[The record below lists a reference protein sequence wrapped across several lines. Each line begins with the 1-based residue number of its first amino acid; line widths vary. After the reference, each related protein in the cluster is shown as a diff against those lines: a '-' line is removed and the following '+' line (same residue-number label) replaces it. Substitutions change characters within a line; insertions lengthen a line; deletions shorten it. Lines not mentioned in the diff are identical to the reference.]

1 MHWTSAAP
9 RARAAVVAAGRAGPA
24 DPALTSPPILLF
36 PVTYRVNAAGHME
49 VGGCDLV
56 DLAREHGT
64 PLYVYDEATVRQRS
78 SEYMAAMG
86 PAGKVLYSAKAFASP
101 RFLRAVAE
109 EGLGLDVVS
118 AGELYL
124 ALRSGFPRDRVH
136 FLGNNKSREDL
147 AAAFEAGATIVIDG
161 DYEFE
166 LLKDVVP
173 AGRRTPVLLRL
184 SPGVK
189 PDTHEHISTGQLDSK
204 FGFSIESGAA
214 RRAVETALA
223 HPRLELV
230 GLHSH
235 IGSQIFGLGAYEKA
249 MGIMLDFLAELRSEF
264 QYEPRQLGAGGG
276 LGIAYT
282 QNDDPPT
289 PRQFVEVVLGAMVA
303 GCEKRGL
310 KVPQLVVE
318 PGRSIAGP
326 AGVALY
332 TVGSIKDIPGV
343 RRYVAVDGGMGDNI
357 RPKLYGARY
366 EAFLAS
372 APDRAPD
379 RAAGGKVT
387 IAGKYCE
394 STDILITD
402 IEMPALKAGDII
414 ALPAAGAYCL
424 AMASNYNGM
433 PRPEVLMLREGTA
446 TVMRRRETMDD
457 LVAAEVF

>member
-1 MHWTSAAP
+1 M
-9 RARAAVVAAGRAGPA
+9 
-24 DPALTSPPILLF
+24 
-36 PVTYRVNAAGHME
+36 TYRVNAAGHME

-56 DLAREHGT
+56 QLARDHGT

-78 SEYMAAMG
+78 SEYVAAMG
-86 PAGKVLYSAKAFASP
+86 RGGQVLYSAKAFASP
-101 RFLRAVAE
+101 HFLRVVAE

-118 AGELYL
+118 AGELDL
-124 ALRSGFPRDRVH
+124 ALRSEFPRDRIH
-136 FLGNNKSREDL
+136 FLGNNKSREDVE
-147 AAAFEAGATIVIDG
+147 AAYRAGATIVIDG
-161 DYEFE
+161 SHEFE
-166 LLKDVVP
+166 LLNAVVP
-173 AGRRTPVLLRL
+173 EGKRTPVMLRI

-189 PDTHEHISTGQLDSK
+189 PDTLDHISTGQLDSK

-214 RRAVETALA
+214 RKAVEDALR
-223 HPRLELV
+223 HPRLDVV

-235 IGSQIFGLGAYEKA
+235 IGSQILALGAYEKA
-249 MGIMLDFLAELRSEF
+249 MEIMLDLLVQLRDDLKF
-264 QYEPRQLGAGGG
+264 EPRKLGAGGG

-282 QNDDPPT
+282 HNDDPPT
-289 PRQFVEVVLGAMVA
+289 PRVFVETVRHALES
-303 GCEKRGL
+303 GCASRGL
-310 KVPQLVVE
+310 TVPELVVE

-366 EAFLAS
+366 EAVLAS
-372 APDRAPD
+372 APDRAP
-379 RAAGGKVT
+379 AGKVT

-402 IEMPALKAGDII
+402 IEMPELKSGDI
-414 ALPAAGAYCL
+414 LCVPAAGAYCL

-433 PRPEVLMLREGTA
+433 PRPEVLMVRDGEA
-446 TVMRRRETMDD
+446 RVMRRRETLDD
-457 LVAAEVF
+457 LVATEIF

>member
-1 MHWTSAAP
+1 
-9 RARAAVVAAGRAGPA
+9 
-24 DPALTSPPILLF
+24 LLF

-49 VGGCDLV
+49 IGGCDLIE
-56 DLAREHGT
+56 LAREHGT

-78 SEYMAAMG
+78 AEYMSAMG
-86 PAGKVLYSAKAFASP
+86 AAGHVLYSAKAFASP
-101 RFLRAVAE
+101 QFLRIVAE

-118 AGELYL
+118 EGELHL
-124 ALRSGFPRDRVH
+124 ALKSGFPTDRIH
-136 FLGNNKSREDL
+136 FLGNNKSLADL
-147 AAAFEAGATIVIDG
+147 RAAHRAGATIVIDG
-161 DYEFE
+161 FHEFD
-166 LLKDVVP
+166 LFDQVVS
-173 AGRRTPVLLRL
+173 AGAKAPVMLRI

-189 PDTHEHISTGQLDSK
+189 PDTHDHIATGQLDSK

-214 RRAVETALA
+214 RQAVERALQ

-235 IGSQIFGLGAYEKA
+235 IGSQIFALGAYEKA
-249 MGIMLDFLAELRSEF
+249 MDIMLDLLVQLRDELDF
-264 QYEPRQLGAGGG
+264 QPRKLGAGGG

-282 QNDDPPT
+282 NNDDPPT
-289 PRQFVEVVLGAMVA
+289 PRHFVETVRHALAA
-303 GCEKRGL
+303 GCAARGL
-310 KVPQLVVE
+310 SVPQLVVE

-372 APDRAPD
+372 GPDRAPD
-379 RAAGGKVT
+379 AKVT

-394 STDILITD
+394 STDILISD
-402 IEMPALKAGDII
+402 IEMPALESGDVICV
-414 ALPAAGAYCL
+414 PAAGAYCL

-433 PRPEVLMLREGTA
+433 PRPEVLLVKDGAAR
-446 TVMRRRETMDD
+446 VMRRRETLED
-457 LVAAEVF
+457 LLAAEVL

>member
-1 MHWTSAAP
+1 
-9 RARAAVVAAGRAGPA
+9 
-24 DPALTSPPILLF
+24 LLF

-56 DLAREHGT
+56 ELARTHGT
-64 PLYVYDEATVRQRS
+64 PLYVYDEATVRQRA
-78 SEYMAAMG
+78 SEYMAAMEG
-86 PAGKVLYSAKAFASP
+86 AGQVLYSAKAFASP
-101 RFLRAVAE
+101 QFLRVIAE

-118 AGELYL
+118 AGELHL
-124 ALRSGFPRDRVH
+124 ALKSGFPRERVH
-136 FLGNNKSREDL
+136 FLGNNKSVEDL
-147 AAAFEAGATIVIDG
+147 QAAYTAGATIVIDG
-161 DYEFE
+161 EHEFE
-166 LLKDVVP
+166 LLRGVVP
-173 AGRRTPVLLRL
+173 EGERAPVMLRL

-189 PDTHEHISTGQLDSK
+189 PDTHDHIATGQLDSK
-204 FGFSIESGAA
+204 FGFSVESGAA
-214 RRAVETALA
+214 RKAVETALQ

-235 IGSQIFGLGAYEKA
+235 IGSQIFALRAYEEA
-249 MGIMLDFLAELRSEF
+249 MEIMLGLLAALRSELGF
-264 QYEPRQLGAGGG
+264 EPRKLGAGGG

-282 QNDDPPT
+282 RDDDPPT
-289 PRQFVEVVLGAMVA
+289 PRHFVETVRHALER
-303 GCEKRGL
+303 GCAERGL
-310 KVPQLVVE
+310 KVPELVVE

-326 AGVALY
+326 AGIAIY

-372 APDRAPD
+372 DPERRPD
-379 RAAGGKVT
+379 GKVT

-402 IEMPALKAGDII
+402 IEMPELRPGDVI

-433 PRPEVLMLREGTA
+433 PRPEVLMLRDGQA
-446 TVMRRRETMDD
+446 RVMRRRETLED

>member
-1 MHWTSAAP
+1 M
-9 RARAAVVAAGRAGPA
+9 
-24 DPALTSPPILLF
+24 LF
-36 PVTYRVNAAGHME
+36 PVTYRVNSAGHME

-56 DLAREHGT
+56 ALAREHGT

-78 SEYMAAMG
+78 SEYITAIGAAG
-86 PAGKVLYSAKAFASP
+86 QVLYSAKAFSSP
-101 RFLRAVAE
+101 QFLRVIAE

-118 AGELYL
+118 AGELHV
-124 ALRSGFPRDRVH
+124 ALRSGFPTEGIH
-136 FLGNNKSREDL
+136 FLGNNKSRDDL
-147 AAAFEAGATIVIDG
+147 RAAHEAGATIVIDG
-161 DYEFE
+161 FQEFDLLQE
-166 LLKDVVP
+166 LIP
-173 AGRRTPVLLRL
+173 AGQRAPVMLRI

-189 PDTHEHISTGQLDSK
+189 PDTHDHIATGQLDSK

-214 RRAVETALA
+214 RTAVERALK
-223 HPRLELV
+223 HPRLALV

-235 IGSQIFGLGAYEKA
+235 IGSQIFALAAYERA
-249 MGIMLDFLAELRSEF
+249 MEIMLDLLVELRGDLKF
-264 QYEPRQLGAGGG
+264 EPRKLGAGGG

-282 QNDDPPT
+282 SHDDPPT
-289 PRQFVEVVLGAMVA
+289 PRQFVETIRHALDS
-303 GCEKRGL
+303 GCATRHL
-310 KVPQLVVE
+310 TTPQLVVE

-326 AGVALY
+326 AGLALY

-372 APDRAPD
+372 APDRAAD
-379 RAAGGKVT
+379 GKVT

-402 IEMPALKAGDII
+402 IDMPALAPGDVI

-433 PRPEVLMLREGTA
+433 PRPEVLMLRDGEA
-446 TVMRRRETMDD
+446 RVMRRRETLED

>member
-1 MHWTSAAP
+1 M
-9 RARAAVVAAGRAGPA
+9 
-24 DPALTSPPILLF
+24 LF

-56 DLAREHGT
+56 ELAREHGT

-78 SEYMAAMG
+78 AEYVAAMG
-86 PAGKVLYSAKAFASP
+86 RAGQVLYSAKAFSSP
-101 RFLRAVAE
+101 QFLRVVAE

-118 AGELYL
+118 EGERNL
-124 ALRSGFPRDRVH
+124 ALRSDFPTERIH
-136 FLGNNKSREDL
+136 FLGNNKSLADL
-147 AAAFEAGATIVIDG
+147 RAAHRAGATIVIDG
-161 DYEFE
+161 FQEFE
-166 LLKDVVP
+166 LLNEVVP
-173 AGRRTPVLLRL
+173 AGTKAPVMLRI

-189 PDTHEHISTGQLDSK
+189 PDTHDHIATGQIYSK
-204 FGFSIESGAA
+204 FGFSMESGAA
-214 RRAVETALA
+214 RASVQHALE
-223 HPRLELV
+223 HSRLELV

-235 IGSQIFGLGAYEKA
+235 IGSQIFALAAYENA
-249 MGIMLDFLAELRSEF
+249 MQIMLDLLVELRDDLGF
-264 QYEPRQLGAGGG
+264 EPRKLGAGGG

-282 QNDDPPT
+282 NQDDPPT
-289 PRQFVEVVLGAMVA
+289 PRHFVETVRQAMDV
-303 GCEKRGL
+303 GCLARGL

-372 APDRAPD
+372 GPDMPAD
-379 RAAGGKVT
+379 GKVT

-402 IEMPALKAGDII
+402 IEMPALKSGDVICV
-414 ALPAAGAYCL
+414 PAAGAYCL

-433 PRPEVLMLREGTA
+433 PRPEVLMVRDGKA
-446 TVMRRRETMDD
+446 SVMRRRETLDD
-457 LVAAEVF
+457 LITAEVF

>member
-1 MHWTSAAP
+1 
-9 RARAAVVAAGRAGPA
+9 
-24 DPALTSPPILLF
+24 LLF

-56 DLAREHGT
+56 ELAHQHGT
-64 PLYVYDEATVRQRS
+64 PLYVYDEATVRQRCA
-78 SEYMAAMG
+78 EYIAAMG
-86 PAGKVLYSAKAFASP
+86 TRGQVLYSAKAFASP
-101 RFLRAVAE
+101 QFLRVVAE
-109 EGLGLDVVS
+109 ERLGLDVVS
-118 AGELYL
+118 AGELHL
-124 ALRSGFPRDRVH
+124 ALRSGFPNDRIH

-147 AAAFEAGATIVIDG
+147 EAAYGAGAIIVIDG
-161 DYEFE
+161 PYEFE
-166 LLKDVVP
+166 LLREVVP
-173 AGRRTPVLLRL
+173 QGRRTQVMLRI

-189 PDTHEHISTGQLDSK
+189 PDTLDHISTGQLDSK

-214 RRAVETALA
+214 RRAVEEALR
-223 HPRLELV
+223 HPRLELI

-235 IGSQIFGLGAYEKA
+235 IGSQIFALGAYEKA
-249 MGIMLDFLAELRSEF
+249 MEIMLDLLVQLRDELKF
-264 QYEPRQLGAGGG
+264 EPRKLGAGGG

-282 QNDDPPT
+282 NDDDPPT
-289 PRQFVEVVLGAMVA
+289 ARHFVETVRQALEV
-303 GCEKRGL
+303 GCARRGL
-310 KVPQLVVE
+310 TLPELVVE

-379 RAAGGKVT
+379 GKVT

-394 STDILITD
+394 STDILIAD
-402 IEMPALKAGDII
+402 IAMPVLKPGDI
-414 ALPAAGAYCL
+414 LCVPAAGAYCL

-433 PRPEVLMLREGTA
+433 PRPEVLMVRDGEA
-446 TVMRRRETMDD
+446 RVIRRRETLDD

>member
-1 MHWTSAAP
+1 
-9 RARAAVVAAGRAGPA
+9 
-24 DPALTSPPILLF
+24 
-36 PVTYRVNAAGHME
+36 ME

-56 DLAREHGT
+56 DLARGHGT
-64 PLYVYDEATVRQRS
+64 PLYVYDEETVRRRS
-78 SEYMAAMG
+78 AEYIAAMG
-86 PAGKVLYSAKAFASP
+86 GAGQVLYSAKAFASP
-101 RFLRAVAE
+101 QFLRVIAE

-118 AGELYL
+118 AGELHL
-124 ALRSGFPRDRVH
+124 ALKSGFPRDRVH
-136 FLGNNKSREDL
+136 FLGNNKSVEDL
-147 AAAFEAGATIVIDG
+147 EAAYRAGAVIVIDG
-161 DYEFE
+161 EHEFD
-166 LLKDVVP
+166 LLRNVVP
-173 AGRRTPVLLRL
+173 DGARAPVMLRL

-189 PDTHEHISTGQLDSK
+189 PDTHDHISTGQLDSK

-214 RRAVETALA
+214 RNAVAATLE
-223 HPRLELV
+223 HPRLELI

-235 IGSQIFGLGAYEKA
+235 IGSQIFALGAYEQA
-249 MGIMLDFLAELRSEF
+249 MEIMLDLLAELRDELGF
-264 QYEPRQLGAGGG
+264 EPRKLGAGGG

-282 QNDDPPT
+282 NQDDPPT
-289 PRQFVEVVLGAMVA
+289 PRQFVETVRHALVT
-303 GCEKRGL
+303 GCARRDL
-310 KVPQLVVE
+310 KVPELVVE

-326 AGVALY
+326 AGMALY

-372 APDRAPD
+372 DPDRATD
-379 RAAGGKVT
+379 GKVT

-402 IEMPALKAGDII
+402 IAMPPLQPGDVI
-414 ALPAAGAYCL
+414 AVPAAGAYCL

-433 PRPEVLMLREGTA
+433 PRSEVLLLRDGEA
-446 TVMRRRETMDD
+446 RVMRRRETLDD

>member
-1 MHWTSAAP
+1 
-9 RARAAVVAAGRAGPA
+9 
-24 DPALTSPPILLF
+24 
-36 PVTYRVNAAGHME
+36 ME

-56 DLAREHGT
+56 ELARQHGT
-64 PLYVYDEATVRQRS
+64 PLYIYDEATVRQRS
-78 SEYMAAMG
+78 REYVAAMDG
-86 PAGKVLYSAKAFASP
+86 AGQVLYSAKAFASP
-101 RFLRAVAE
+101 RFLRVVAE

-118 AGELYL
+118 AGELHL
-124 ALRSGFPRDRVH
+124 ALRSDFPRDRIH
-136 FLGNNKSREDL
+136 FLGNNKSAEDL
-147 AAAFEAGATIVIDG
+147 EAAYRAGVTVVIDG
-161 DYEFE
+161 EHEFD
-166 LLKDVVP
+166 LLRDVVP
-173 AGRRTPVLLRL
+173 DGKRTPVMLRL

-189 PDTHEHISTGQLDSK
+189 PDTHDHISTGQLDSK

-214 RRAVETALA
+214 RRAVELALK

-235 IGSQIFGLGAYEKA
+235 IGSQIFDLGAYADA
-249 MGIMLDFLAELRSEF
+249 MEIMLDLLLELRDKLGF
-264 QYEPRQLGAGGG
+264 EPRKLGSGGG

-282 QNDDPPT
+282 RNDDPPT
-289 PRQFVEVVLGAMVA
+289 PRFFVETVRQALVA
-303 GCEKRGL
+303 GCQSRGL

-326 AGVALY
+326 AGMALY

-372 APDRAPD
+372 DPE
-379 RAAGGKVT
+379 RAADGKVT

-394 STDILITD
+394 STDILISD
-402 IEMPALKAGDII
+402 IEMPTLKPGDVI
-414 ALPAAGAYCL
+414 AVPAAGAYCL

-433 PRPEVLMLREGTA
+433 PRPEVLMLRDGQA
-446 TVMRRRETMDD
+446 LVMRRRETLDD
-457 LVAAEVF
+457 LLAAEVF

>member
-1 MHWTSAAP
+1 
-9 RARAAVVAAGRAGPA
+9 
-24 DPALTSPPILLF
+24 LLY

-56 DLAREHGT
+56 QLARDHGT

-78 SEYMAAMG
+78 SEYVAAMG
-86 PAGKVLYSAKAFASP
+86 RGGQVLYSAKAFASP
-101 RFLRAVAE
+101 HFLRVVAE

-118 AGELYL
+118 AGELDL
-124 ALRSGFPRDRVH
+124 ALRSEFPRDRIH
-136 FLGNNKSREDL
+136 FLGNNKSREDVE
-147 AAAFEAGATIVIDG
+147 AAYRAGATIVIDG
-161 DYEFE
+161 SHEFE
-166 LLKDVVP
+166 LLNAVVP
-173 AGRRTPVLLRL
+173 EGKRTPVMLRI

-189 PDTHEHISTGQLDSK
+189 PDTLDHISTGQLDSK

-214 RRAVETALA
+214 RKAVEDALR
-223 HPRLELV
+223 HPRLDVV

-235 IGSQIFGLGAYEKA
+235 IGSQIFALGAYEKA
-249 MGIMLDFLAELRSEF
+249 MEIMLDLLVQLRHDLKF
-264 QYEPRQLGAGGG
+264 EPRKLGAGGG

-282 QNDDPPT
+282 HDDDPPT
-289 PRQFVEVVLGAMVA
+289 PRDFVETVRHALES
-303 GCEKRGL
+303 GCAARGL
-310 KVPQLVVE
+310 KVPELVVE

-332 TVGSIKDIPGV
+332 TVGSTKDIPGV

-366 EAFLAS
+366 EAVLAS

-379 RAAGGKVT
+379 GKVT

-402 IEMPALKAGDII
+402 IEMPELKSGDI
-414 ALPAAGAYCL
+414 LCVPAAGAYCL

-433 PRPEVLMLREGTA
+433 PRPEVLMVREGEA
-446 TVMRRRETMDD
+446 RVMRRRETLDD

>member
-1 MHWTSAAP
+1 
-9 RARAAVVAAGRAGPA
+9 
-24 DPALTSPPILLF
+24 LLF

-56 DLAREHGT
+56 EIARRHGT
-64 PLYVYDEATVRQRS
+64 PLYVYDEATVRQRAA
-78 SEYMAAMG
+78 EYMSAMDG
-86 PAGKVLYSAKAFASP
+86 AGQVLYSAKAFASP
-101 RFLRAVAE
+101 QFLRVIAE

-118 AGELYL
+118 AGELHL
-124 ALRSGFPRDRVH
+124 ALKSGFPRDRVH
-136 FLGNNKSREDL
+136 FLGNNKSVEDL
-147 AAAFEAGATIVIDG
+147 EAAYRAGAVIVIDG
-161 DYEFE
+161 DHEFD
-166 LLKDVVP
+166 LLRRVVP
-173 AGRRTPVLLRL
+173 DGARAPVMLRL

-189 PDTHEHISTGQLDSK
+189 PDTHDHISTGQLDSK

-214 RRAVETALA
+214 RNAVAAALE

-235 IGSQIFGLGAYEKA
+235 IGSQIFALGAYEQA
-249 MGIMLDFLAELRSEF
+249 MEIMLGLLAELRDELGF
-264 QYEPRQLGAGGG
+264 EPRKLGAGGG

-282 QNDDPPT
+282 NQDDPPT
-289 PRQFVEVVLGAMVA
+289 PRHFVETVRHALVT
-303 GCEKRGL
+303 GCARRDL
-310 KVPQLVVE
+310 KVPELVVE

-326 AGVALY
+326 AGMALY

-372 APDRAPD
+372 DPDH
-379 RAAGGKVT
+379 AADGKVT

-402 IEMPALKAGDII
+402 IAMPPLEPGDVI
-414 ALPAAGAYCL
+414 AVPAAGAYCL

-433 PRPEVLMLREGTA
+433 PRPEVLMLRDGEA
-446 TVMRRRETMDD
+446 RVMRRRETLED

>member
-1 MHWTSAAP
+1 M
-9 RARAAVVAAGRAGPA
+9 
-24 DPALTSPPILLF
+24 LY

-56 DLAREHGT
+56 DLAHRHGT
-64 PLYVYDEATVRQRS
+64 PLYVYDEATVRQRA
-78 SEYMAAMG
+78 SEYVAAMASG
-86 PAGKVLYSAKAFASP
+86 GQVLYSAKAFASP
-101 RFLRAVAE
+101 RFLRVVAE

-118 AGELYL
+118 AGELDL
-124 ALRSGFPRDRVH
+124 ALRSQFPRDRIH

-147 AAAFEAGATIVIDG
+147 DAAYRAGATIVIDG
-161 DYEFE
+161 AHEFE
-166 LLKDVVP
+166 LIQDVVP
-173 AGRRTPVLLRL
+173 VGKRTPAMLRI

-189 PDTHEHISTGQLDSK
+189 PDTHDHISTGQLDSK

-214 RRAVETALA
+214 RKAVEDALR

-235 IGSQIFGLGAYEKA
+235 IGSQIFALGAYERA
-249 MGIMLDFLAELRSEF
+249 MAIMLDLLVQLRDDLSF
-264 QYEPRQLGAGGG
+264 EPRKLGAGGG

-282 QNDDPPT
+282 HADDPPT
-289 PRQFVEVVLGAMVA
+289 PRQFVETVRHALES
-303 GCEKRGL
+303 GCASRGL
-310 KVPQLVVE
+310 KEPLLVVE

-366 EAFLAS
+366 EAVLAS

-379 RAAGGKVT
+379 GKVT

-402 IEMPALKAGDII
+402 IEMPDLKTGDVICV
-414 ALPAAGAYCL
+414 PAAGAYCL

-433 PRPEVLMLREGTA
+433 PRPEVLMVRDGEA
-446 TVMRRRETMDD
+446 SVMRRRETLDD
-457 LVAAEVF
+457 LVATEVF

>member
-1 MHWTSAAP
+1 M
-9 RARAAVVAAGRAGPA
+9 
-24 DPALTSPPILLF
+24 LF

-56 DLAREHGT
+56 DLARRHGT
-64 PLYVYDEATVRQRS
+64 PLYIYDEATVRQRA
-78 SEYMAAMG
+78 SEYVAAIG
-86 PAGKVLYSAKAFASP
+86 DAGEVLYSAKAFASP
-101 RFLRAVAE
+101 QFLTVIAE

-118 AGELYL
+118 AGELHL
-124 ALRSGFPRDRVH
+124 ALKSGFPRERIY
-136 FLGNNKSREDL
+136 FLGNNKSVEDL
-147 AAAFEAGATIVIDG
+147 RGALDARATIVIDG
-161 DYEFE
+161 DHEFRLLQE
-166 LLKDVVP
+166 LV
-173 AGRRTPVLLRL
+173 AEGNRIPVMLRI

-189 PDTHEHISTGQLDSK
+189 PDTHDHISTGQLDSK

-214 RRAVETALA
+214 RHAVETALN

-235 IGSQIFGLGAYEKA
+235 IGSQIFALGAYEKA
-249 MGIMLDFLAELRSEF
+249 MQIMLDLLVQLRDELKF
-264 QYEPRQLGAGGG
+264 EPRKLGAGGG

-282 QNDDPPT
+282 RHDDPPT
-289 PRQFVEVVLGAMVA
+289 PRHFVETVRHALIT
-303 GCEKRGL
+303 GCSQRNL

-326 AGVALY
+326 AGMALY

-366 EAFLAS
+366 EAYLAS
-372 APDRAPD
+372 APERAPD
-379 RAAGGKVT
+379 GKVT

-394 STDILITD
+394 STDILISD
-402 IEMPALKAGDII
+402 IEMPPLNSGDVIV
-414 ALPAAGAYCL
+414 LPAAGAYCL

-433 PRPEVLMLREGTA
+433 PRPEVLMLRDGEA
-446 TVMRRRETMDD
+446 RVIRRRETLDD
-457 LVAAEVF
+457 LLMAEVF

>member
-1 MHWTSAAP
+1 M
-9 RARAAVVAAGRAGPA
+9 
-24 DPALTSPPILLF
+24 
-36 PVTYRVNAAGHME
+36 TYRVNAAGHME

-56 DLAREHGT
+56 QLARDHGT

-78 SEYMAAMG
+78 SEYVAAMG
-86 PAGKVLYSAKAFASP
+86 RGGQVLYSAKAFASP
-101 RFLRAVAE
+101 HFLRVVAE

-118 AGELYL
+118 AGELDL
-124 ALRSGFPRDRVH
+124 ALRSEFPRDRIH
-136 FLGNNKSREDL
+136 FLGNNKSREDVE
-147 AAAFEAGATIVIDG
+147 AAYRAGATIVIDG
-161 DYEFE
+161 SHEFE
-166 LLKDVVP
+166 LLNAVVP
-173 AGRRTPVLLRL
+173 EGKRTPVMLRI

-189 PDTHEHISTGQLDSK
+189 PDTLDHISTGQLDSK

-214 RRAVETALA
+214 RKAVEDALR
-223 HPRLELV
+223 HPRLDVV

-235 IGSQIFGLGAYEKA
+235 IGSQILALGAYEKA
-249 MGIMLDFLAELRSEF
+249 MEIMLDLLVQLRDDLKF
-264 QYEPRQLGAGGG
+264 EPRKLGAGGG

-282 QNDDPPT
+282 HNDDPPT
-289 PRQFVEVVLGAMVA
+289 PRVFVETVRHALES
-303 GCEKRGL
+303 GCASRGL
-310 KVPQLVVE
+310 TVPELVVE

-366 EAFLAS
+366 EAVLAS
-372 APDRAPD
+372 APDRAP
-379 RAAGGKVT
+379 AGKVT

-402 IEMPALKAGDII
+402 IEMPELKSGDI
-414 ALPAAGAYCL
+414 LCVPAAGAYCL

-433 PRPEVLMLREGTA
+433 PRPEVLMVRDGQA
-446 TVMRRRETMDD
+446 KVMRRRETLND
-457 LVAAEVF
+457 LVATEVF

>member
-1 MHWTSAAP
+1 M
-9 RARAAVVAAGRAGPA
+9 
-24 DPALTSPPILLF
+24 
-36 PVTYRVNAAGHME
+36 TYRVNAAGHME

-56 DLAREHGT
+56 QLARDHGT

-78 SEYMAAMG
+78 SEYVAAMG
-86 PAGKVLYSAKAFASP
+86 RGGQVLYSAKAFASP
-101 RFLRAVAE
+101 HFLRVVAE

-118 AGELYL
+118 AGELDL
-124 ALRSGFPRDRVH
+124 ALRSEFPRDRIH
-136 FLGNNKSREDL
+136 FLGNNKSREDVE
-147 AAAFEAGATIVIDG
+147 AAYRAGATIVIDG
-161 DYEFE
+161 SHEFE
-166 LLKDVVP
+166 LLNAVVP
-173 AGRRTPVLLRL
+173 EGKRTPVMLRI

-189 PDTHEHISTGQLDSK
+189 PDTLDHISTGQLDSK

-214 RRAVETALA
+214 RKAVEDALR
-223 HPRLELV
+223 HPRLDVV

-235 IGSQIFGLGAYEKA
+235 IGSQILALGAYEKA
-249 MGIMLDFLAELRSEF
+249 MEIMLDLLVQLRDDLKF
-264 QYEPRQLGAGGG
+264 EPRKLGAGGG

-282 QNDDPPT
+282 HNDDPPT
-289 PRQFVEVVLGAMVA
+289 PRVFVETVRHALES
-303 GCEKRGL
+303 GCASRGL
-310 KVPQLVVE
+310 TVPELVVE

-366 EAFLAS
+366 EAVLAS
-372 APDRAPD
+372 APDRAP
-379 RAAGGKVT
+379 AGKVT

-402 IEMPALKAGDII
+402 IEMPELKSGDI
-414 ALPAAGAYCL
+414 LCVPAAGAYCL

-433 PRPEVLMLREGTA
+433 PRPEVLMVRDGEA
-446 TVMRRRETMDD
+446 KVMRRRETLND
-457 LVAAEVF
+457 LVATEVF

>member
-1 MHWTSAAP
+1 
-9 RARAAVVAAGRAGPA
+9 
-24 DPALTSPPILLF
+24 LLF

-49 VGGCDLV
+49 VGGSDLV
-56 DLAREHGT
+56 ELARTHGT
-64 PLYVYDEATVRQRS
+64 PLYVYDEATVRQRA
-78 SEYMAAMG
+78 SEYMAAMEG
-86 PAGKVLYSAKAFASP
+86 AGQVLYSAKAFASP
-101 RFLRAVAE
+101 QFLRVIAE

-118 AGELYL
+118 AGELHL
-124 ALRSGFPRDRVH
+124 ALKSGFPRERVH
-136 FLGNNKSREDL
+136 FLGNNKSVEDL
-147 AAAFEAGATIVIDG
+147 QAAYTAGATIVIDG
-161 DYEFE
+161 EHEFE
-166 LLKDVVP
+166 LLRGVVP
-173 AGRRTPVLLRL
+173 EGERAPVMLRL

-189 PDTHEHISTGQLDSK
+189 PDTHDHIATGQLDSK
-204 FGFSIESGAA
+204 FGFSVESGAA
-214 RRAVETALA
+214 RKAVETALQ

-235 IGSQIFGLGAYEKA
+235 IGSQIFALRAYEEA
-249 MGIMLDFLAELRSEF
+249 MEIMLGLLAALRSELGF
-264 QYEPRQLGAGGG
+264 EPRKLGAGGG

-282 QNDDPPT
+282 RDDDPPT
-289 PRQFVEVVLGAMVA
+289 PRHFVETVRHALER
-303 GCEKRGL
+303 GCAERGL
-310 KVPQLVVE
+310 KVPELVVE

-326 AGVALY
+326 AGIAIY

-372 APDRAPD
+372 DPERRPD
-379 RAAGGKVT
+379 GKVT

-402 IEMPALKAGDII
+402 IEMPELRPGDVI

-433 PRPEVLMLREGTA
+433 PRPEVLMLRDGQA
-446 TVMRRRETMDD
+446 RVMRRRETLED

>member
-1 MHWTSAAP
+1 
-9 RARAAVVAAGRAGPA
+9 
-24 DPALTSPPILLF
+24 LLY

-56 DLAREHGT
+56 QLARDHGT

-78 SEYMAAMG
+78 SEYVAAMG
-86 PAGKVLYSAKAFASP
+86 RGGQVLYSAKAFASP
-101 RFLRAVAE
+101 HFLRVVAE

-118 AGELYL
+118 AGELDL
-124 ALRSGFPRDRVH
+124 ALRSDFPPDRIH
-136 FLGNNKSREDL
+136 FLGNNKSREDVE
-147 AAAFEAGATIVIDG
+147 AAYRAGATIVIDG
-161 DYEFE
+161 SHEFE
-166 LLKDVVP
+166 LLNAVVP
-173 AGRRTPVLLRL
+173 EGKRTPVMLRI

-189 PDTHEHISTGQLDSK
+189 PDTLDHISTGQLDSK

-214 RRAVETALA
+214 RKAVEDALR
-223 HPRLELV
+223 HPRLDVV

-235 IGSQIFGLGAYEKA
+235 IGSQIFALGAYEKA
-249 MGIMLDFLAELRSEF
+249 MEIMLDLLVELRDELKF
-264 QYEPRQLGAGGG
+264 EPRKLGAGGG

-282 QNDDPPT
+282 HKDDPPT
-289 PRQFVEVVLGAMVA
+289 PRDFVETVRHALES
-303 GCEKRGL
+303 GCAARGL
-310 KVPQLVVE
+310 KVPELVVE

-366 EAFLAS
+366 EAVLAS

-379 RAAGGKVT
+379 GKVT

-402 IEMPALKAGDII
+402 IEMPELKSGDI
-414 ALPAAGAYCL
+414 LCVPAAGAYCL

-433 PRPEVLMLREGTA
+433 PRPEVLMVREGEA
-446 TVMRRRETMDD
+446 RVMRRRETLDD

>member
-1 MHWTSAAP
+1 
-9 RARAAVVAAGRAGPA
+9 
-24 DPALTSPPILLF
+24 
-36 PVTYRVNAAGHME
+36 ME

-56 DLAREHGT
+56 ELAREHGT
-64 PLYVYDEATVRQRS
+64 PLYVYDEATVRQRA

-86 PAGKVLYSAKAFASP
+86 PAGQVLYSSKAFASP
-101 RFLRAVAE
+101 RFLRVVAD

-118 AGELYL
+118 AGELHL
-124 ALRSGFPRDRVH
+124 ALRSSFPKDRIH

-147 AAAFEAGATIVIDG
+147 AAAFAAGATIVIDG
-161 DYEFE
+161 EYEFE
-166 LLKDVVP
+166 LLNDVVP
-173 AGRRTPVLLRL
+173 SGRRTPVMLRL

-189 PDTHEHISTGQLDSK
+189 PDTHDHISTGQLDSK

-223 HPRLELV
+223 HPCLELV

-249 MGIMLDFLAELRSEF
+249 MAIMLDFLVELQSELG
-264 QYEPRQLGAGGG
+264 YEPRKLGAGGG

-282 QNDDPPT
+282 QQDDPPT
-289 PRQFVEVVLGAMVA
+289 PRQFVEVVLGALVS
-303 GCEKRGL
+303 GCASRGL
-310 KVPQLVVE
+310 QIPQLVVE

-326 AGVALY
+326 AGMALY

-372 APDRAPD
+372 APE
-379 RAAGGKVT
+379 RAADGKVT

-402 IEMPALKAGDII
+402 IEMPSLRAGDVI

-433 PRPEVLMLREGTA
+433 PRPEVLMLSDGKA
-446 TVMRRRETMDD
+446 TVMRRRETMED
-457 LVAAEVF
+457 LVASEVF

>member
-1 MHWTSAAP
+1 
-9 RARAAVVAAGRAGPA
+9 
-24 DPALTSPPILLF
+24 LLF

-49 VGGCDLV
+49 VGGCDV
-56 DLAREHGT
+56 IDLALAHGT
-64 PLYVYDEATVRQRS
+64 PLYVYDEATVRQRA
-78 SEYMAAMG
+78 SEYVAAMG
-86 PAGKVLYSAKAFASP
+86 SSGQVLYSAKAFASP
-101 RFLRAVAE
+101 QFLRVVAE

-118 AGELYL
+118 AGELHL
-124 ALRSGFPRDRVH
+124 ALKSGFPQARIH
-136 FLGNNKSREDL
+136 FLGNNKSRHDL
-147 AAAFEAGATIVIDG
+147 AAAYEAGATIVIDG
-161 DYEFE
+161 EYEFE
-166 LLKDVVP
+166 LLREVVP
-173 AGRRTPVLLRL
+173 EGKRTPVMLRL

-189 PDTHEHISTGQLDSK
+189 PDTHDHISTGQLDSK

-214 RRAVETALA
+214 RRAVEHALA
-223 HPRLELV
+223 HPRLELI

-235 IGSQIFGLGAYEKA
+235 IGSQIFGLGAYEHA
-249 MGIMLDFLAELRSEF
+249 MSIMLDLLVELRDELSF
-264 QYEPRQLGAGGG
+264 EPNKLGAGGG

-282 QNDDPPT
+282 RNDDPPT
-289 PRQFVEVVLGAMVA
+289 PRDFVQVVHHALVT
-303 GCEKRGL
+303 GCAQRGL
-310 KVPQLVVE
+310 KVPHLVVE

-326 AGVALY
+326 AGMALY

-366 EAFLAS
+366 EAYLAS

-379 RAAGGKVT
+379 GMVT

-402 IEMPALKAGDII
+402 IEMPRLKPGDII

-433 PRPEVLMLREGTA
+433 PRPEVLMLKDGQAR
-446 TVMRRRETMDD
+446 VMRRRETLDD
-457 LVAAEVF
+457 LLTAEVFG

>member
-1 MHWTSAAP
+1 
-9 RARAAVVAAGRAGPA
+9 
-24 DPALTSPPILLF
+24 
-36 PVTYRVNAAGHME
+36 ME

-56 DLAREHGT
+56 DLARRHGT
-64 PLYVYDEATVRQRS
+64 PLYVYDEATVRQRA
-78 SEYMAAMG
+78 SEYTAAMG
-86 PAGKVLYSAKAFASP
+86 DAGQVLYSAKAFASP
-101 RFLRAVAE
+101 QFLRMVTE

-118 AGELYL
+118 AGELHL
-124 ALRSGFPRDRVH
+124 ALKSGFPRERIF
-136 FLGNNKSREDL
+136 FLGNNKSVEDL
-147 AAAFEAGATIVIDG
+147 RSALDAGTTIVIDG
-161 DYEFE
+161 DHEFG
-166 LLKDVVP
+166 LMHDLVP
-173 AGRRTPVLLRL
+173 EGSRAPVMLRL

-189 PDTHEHISTGQLDSK
+189 PDTHDHISTGQLDSK

-214 RRAVETALA
+214 RKAVETALA

-235 IGSQIFGLGAYEKA
+235 IGSQIFALGAYEKA
-249 MGIMLDFLAELRSEF
+249 MQIMLDLLVQLRDELGF
-264 QYEPRQLGAGGG
+264 EPRKLGAGGG

-282 QNDDPPT
+282 RNDDPPT
-289 PRQFVEVVLGAMVA
+289 PRHFVETVRHALIT
-303 GCEKRGL
+303 GCAERGL
-310 KVPQLVVE
+310 NVPQLVVE

-372 APDRAPD
+372 APERAT
-379 RAAGGKVT
+379 AGKVT

-402 IEMPALKAGDII
+402 IEMPELKPGDII
-414 ALPAAGAYCL
+414 AMPAAGAYNL
-424 AMASNYNGM
+424 AMSSNYNGI
-433 PRPEVLMLREGTA
+433 PRPEVVMVGEGKA
-446 TVMRRRETMDD
+446 HVMRRRETLDD
-457 LVAAEVF
+457 LLAAEVF

>member
-1 MHWTSAAP
+1 M
-9 RARAAVVAAGRAGPA
+9 
-24 DPALTSPPILLF
+24 LF

-56 DLAREHGT
+56 EIARRHGT
-64 PLYVYDEATVRQRS
+64 PLYVYDEATVRQRAA
-78 SEYMAAMG
+78 EYMSAMDG
-86 PAGKVLYSAKAFASP
+86 AGQVLYSAKAFASP
-101 RFLRAVAE
+101 QFLRVIAE

-118 AGELYL
+118 AGELHL
-124 ALRSGFPRDRVH
+124 ALKSGFPRDRVH
-136 FLGNNKSREDL
+136 FLGNNKSVEDL
-147 AAAFEAGATIVIDG
+147 EAAYRAGAVIVIDG
-161 DYEFE
+161 DHEFD
-166 LLKDVVP
+166 LLRRVVP
-173 AGRRTPVLLRL
+173 DGARAPVMLRL

-189 PDTHEHISTGQLDSK
+189 PDTHDHISTGQLDSK

-214 RRAVETALA
+214 RKAVETALK

-235 IGSQIFGLGAYEKA
+235 IGSQIFALGAYEQA
-249 MGIMLDFLAELRSEF
+249 MEIMLGLLVDLRDGLGF
-264 QYEPRQLGAGGG
+264 EPRKLGAGGG

-282 QNDDPPT
+282 NQDDPPT
-289 PRQFVEVVLGAMVA
+289 PRHFVETVRHALVT
-303 GCEKRGL
+303 GCARRDL
-310 KVPQLVVE
+310 KVPELVVE

-326 AGVALY
+326 AGMALY

-372 APDRAPD
+372 DPDH
-379 RAAGGKVT
+379 AADGKVT

-402 IEMPALKAGDII
+402 IAMPPLELGDVI
-414 ALPAAGAYCL
+414 AVPAAGAYCL

-433 PRPEVLMLREGTA
+433 PRPEVLMLRDGEA
-446 TVMRRRETMDD
+446 RVMRRRETLDD

>member
-1 MHWTSAAP
+1 
-9 RARAAVVAAGRAGPA
+9 
-24 DPALTSPPILLF
+24 
-36 PVTYRVNAAGHME
+36 VNAAGHIE
-49 VGGCDLV
+49 VGGSDLV
-56 DLAREHGT
+56 ELAGKHGT
-64 PLYVYDEATVRQRS
+64 PLYVYDEATVRQRCA
-78 SEYMAAMG
+78 EYIAAMG
-86 PAGKVLYSAKAFASP
+86 GAGQVLYSAKAFSSP
-101 RFLRAVAE
+101 QFLRVIAE

-118 AGELYL
+118 AGELHV
-124 ALRSGFPRDRVH
+124 AVRSGFPTDRIH
-136 FLGNNKSREDL
+136 FLGNNKSHEDL
-147 AAAFEAGATIVIDG
+147 EAAHRAGATIVIDG
-161 DYEFE
+161 FQEFD
-166 LLKDVVP
+166 LLQEVVP
-173 AGRRTPVLLRL
+173 ARARAPVMLRI

-189 PDTHEHISTGQLDSK
+189 PDTHDHIATGQLDSK

-214 RRAVETALA
+214 HQAVEQALK

-235 IGSQIFGLGAYEKA
+235 IGSQIFALGAYEKA
-249 MGIMLDFLAELRSEF
+249 MDIMLGLLVELRDDLGF
-264 QYEPRQLGAGGG
+264 EPRKLGAGGG

-282 QNDDPPT
+282 SRDDPPT
-289 PRQFVEVVLGAMVA
+289 PHEFVTTVRHALEA
-303 GCEKRGL
+303 GCASRGL
-310 KVPQLVVE
+310 NIPQLVVE

-372 APDRAPD
+372 GPGRPHD
-379 RAAGGKVT
+379 GKVT

-402 IEMPALKAGDII
+402 IEMPALQTGDVIC
-414 ALPAAGAYCL
+414 LPAAGAYCL

-433 PRPEVLMLREGTA
+433 PRPEVLMVRDGEA
-446 TVMRRRETMDD
+446 RVMRRRETLDD
-457 LVAAEVF
+457 LLAAEVF